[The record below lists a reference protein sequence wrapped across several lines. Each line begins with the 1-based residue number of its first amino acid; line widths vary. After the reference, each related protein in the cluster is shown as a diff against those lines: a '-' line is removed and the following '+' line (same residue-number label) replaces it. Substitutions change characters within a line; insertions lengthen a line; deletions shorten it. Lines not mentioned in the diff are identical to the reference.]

1 MSLLSASPNGSNHQG
16 LFTIQFTPA
25 TYFLVMLTIED
36 LVKFDKR
43 NLILIFAKL
52 TLNYKKQLNL

>member
-25 TYFLVMLTIED
+25 AYFLVMLTIED
-36 LVKFDKR
+36 LVKFDRR
-43 NLILIFAKL
+43 NLILFAKL